1 MELMA
6 KPLLVD
12 SERISGL
19 SGKLVR
25 SHYDNNYL
33 GALARLN
40 AIRKKMEESRWEST
54 PAFSLV
60 GAKREE
66 LLAANSVFL
75 HEAYFEV
82 LGGDGVLP
90 AGGLSVALE
99 RDFGS
104 VDQWSAEFTSLAR
117 AISGGSGWAI
127 LAWSSRDAKLV
138 NHWAG
143 DHTQLLAGASTLLA
157 LDMYEHAYHIDFGA
171 KAAAY
176 VDSFMAEIQWRVVA
190 SRYARAID
198 EASLGMEIQ
207 APEAAA
213 VGAIAILDVRRRAV
227 FSLSCERVAG
237 SEWQDP
243 AQPTEW
249 MRNFDKSGPVVVYCV
264 HGHEVSRSIA
274 LALNARGI
282 PARYLVGGIEAWRK
296 AGLAMTTEKKHPA
309 D

>member
-104 VDQWSAEFTSLAR
+104 V
-117 AISGGSGWAI
+117 
-127 LAWSSRDAKLV
+127 
-138 NHWAG
+138 
-143 DHTQLLAGASTLLA
+143 
-157 LDMYEHAYHIDFGA
+157 
-171 KAAAY
+171 
-176 VDSFMAEIQWRVVA
+176 
-190 SRYARAID
+190 
-198 EASLGMEIQ
+198 
-207 APEAAA
+207 
-213 VGAIAILDVRRRAV
+213 
-227 FSLSCERVAG
+227 ER
-237 SEWQDP
+237 
-243 AQPTEW
+243 
-249 MRNFDKSGPVVVYCV
+249 
-264 HGHEVSRSIA
+264 
-274 LALNARGI
+274 
-282 PARYLVGGIEAWRK
+282 
-296 AGLAMTTEKKHPA
+296 
-309 D
+309 

>member
-6 KPLLVD
+6 KPFLVD

-19 SGKLVR
+19 SGLLVR

-40 AIRKKMEESRWEST
+40 TIRKKLEESRWEST
-54 PAFSLV
+54 PAFLLI

-82 LGGDGVLP
+82 LGGDGAVP

-104 VDQWSAEFTSLAR
+104 VDQWRAEFTSLAR
-117 AISGGSGWAI
+117 AMSGGSGWAI
-127 LAWSSRDAKLV
+127 LAWSSREARLV

-157 LDMYEHAYHIDFGA
+157 LDMYEHAYHMDFGA

-176 VDSFMAEIQWRVVA
+176 IDAFMAEIQWDVIA

-198 EASLGMEIQ
+198 EASLGLGIQ
-207 APEAAA
+207 ASEAVAE
-213 VGAIAILDVRRRAV
+213 GAIALLDVRRRPV
-227 FSLSCERVAG
+227 FSLSGERIAG

-243 AQPTEW
+243 AQATEW
-249 MRNFDKSGPVVVYCV
+249 MRNFDNSGSVVVYCV
-264 HGHEVSRSIA
+264 HGREVSQGIA

-282 PARYLVGGIEAWRK
+282 PARYLVGGIEAWRE
-296 AGLAMTTEKKHPA
+296 AGLAMAPLA
-309 D
+309 PGLS